1 MSETIYPK
9 GLFYNDPKEGAP
21 DFVKGRIS
29 IKTEDFTAFLKEHT
43 NEKGY
48 VNLQVLAGDK
58 GTYLKLDTWK
68 PDSKPAGK
76 KEDDEDLPF

>member
-9 GLFYNDPKEGAP
+9 GMFYNDPKEGAP
-21 DFVKGRIS
+21 EFVKGRIS
-29 IKTEDFTAFLKEHT
+29 VKSKEFVEFLKEHT
-43 NEKGY
+43 NEAGY

-68 PDSKPAGK
+68 PE
-76 KEDDEDLPF
+76 KEKETAPQEEDLPF